1 MSETNKVTTKE
12 SNMQKQ
18 NTQVVVVGAGPSGAT
33 VAALLHAQNIQV
45 IVIEKAQFPRFSI
58 GESLLPACMEVIEQ
72 AGMLEAVNRS
82 GFQYKDG
89 AAFRRNGVYTQFNFT
104 DKYTDGPGTTFQVQ
118 RAHFDKVLA
127 DSAAEQ
133 GVEIRYQHA
142 LTALEFNGSRSLLTV
157 TDELEQS
164 YQIEADFVLDAS
176 GFGRV
181 LPRMLDLEQPSC
193 LPARKAI
200 FTHIVDNISEQAL
213 EYDRNKIL
221 ISVHP
226 NNHDVWYWLIPFAN
240 GVCSFGVVGEPEF
253 FERYPQDNIA
263 ALKQLASEEPGLAQL
278 LRQAEYP
285 NPAGELGG
293 YSANVKHLA
302 TSHYALLGNAGEFL
316 DPVFSSGVTIAMKSA
331 QLAADCVVRQLNGQP
346 VDWQA
351 EYAQPLMVGVN
362 TFRTYVEGWYHGELQ
377 DVIFHQSP
385 NPRIKQMISSI
396 LAGYAWDTNNPYVK
410 NSRQRLATL
419 AELVRGTSKS

>member
-1 MSETNKVTTKE
+1 MNKQV
-12 SNMQKQ
+12 
-18 NTQVVVVGAGPSGAT
+18 TQVVVVGAGPSGST
-33 VAALLHAQNIQV
+33 VSALIHAQNIDV
-45 IVIEKAQFPRFSI
+45 IVIEKSQFPRFSI

-72 AGMLEAVNRS
+72 AGMLDAINHC

-89 AAFRRNGVYTQFNFT
+89 AAFRRNGVYTQFNFN
-104 DKYTDGPGTTFQVQ
+104 DKFTAGPGTTFQVQ
-118 RAHFDKVLA
+118 RGQFDKALA

-133 GVEIRYQHA
+133 GVEIRYQHE
-142 LTALEFNGSRSLLTV
+142 LKSLEFVGDRSVLTV
-157 TDELEQS
+157 CDEQGET
-164 YQIEADFVLDAS
+164 YQIEADYVLDAS

-181 LPRMLDLEQPSC
+181 LPRMLNLEEPSC
-193 LPARKAI
+193 LPPRKAI
-200 FTHIVDNISEQAL
+200 FTHIVDNISAQDI

-226 NNHDVWYWLIPFAN
+226 DNHDVWYWLIPFSN

-253 FERYPQDNIA
+253 FERYSDDKIT
-263 ALKQLASEEPGLAQL
+263 ALKQLANEEPGLAKL
-278 LRQAEYP
+278 LAHAQYP

-302 TSHYALLGNAGEFL
+302 TQHYALLGNAGEFL

-331 QLAADCVVRQLNGQP
+331 QYAAECVVRQLKGES
-346 VDWQA
+346 VDWDK

-362 TFRTYVEGWYHGELQ
+362 TFRTYVEGWYNGRLQ
-377 DVIFHQSP
+377 DVIFYQTP
-385 NPRIKQMISSI
+385 NPKIKQMISSI

-410 NSRQRLATL
+410 NSEQRLATL
-419 AELVRGTSKS
+419 AEFVREDLSR

>member
-1 MSETNKVTTKE
+1 MKKE
-12 SNMQKQ
+12 S
-18 NTQVVVVGAGPSGAT
+18 TQVVIVGAGPSGST
-33 VAALLHAQNIQV
+33 VSALLNAQNIQV
-45 IVIEKAQFPRFSI
+45 IVIEKSEFPRFSI
-58 GESLLPACMEVIEQ
+58 GESLLPACMEVVEQ
-72 AGMLEAVNRS
+72 AGMLDAVNQY

-104 DKYTDGPGTTFQVQ
+104 DKFTSGPGTTFQVQ
-118 RAHFDKVLA
+118 RGNFDKVLA
-127 DSAAEQ
+127 DSAIEQ
-133 GVEIRYQHA
+133 GVEIRYQHE
-142 LTALEFNGSRSLLTV
+142 LTDLEFIGKRSLLTV
-157 TDELEQS
+157 KDQAGDS
-164 YQIEADFVLDAS
+164 YQIEADYVLDAS

-181 LPRMLDLEQPSC
+181 LPRMLDLEEPSC
-193 LPARKAI
+193 LPPRKAI
-200 FTHIVDNISEQAL
+200 FTHIVDNIDAQDI

-226 NNHDVWYWLIPFAN
+226 DNHDVWYWLIPFSN

-253 FERYPQDNIA
+253 FEQYPQDKIA

-278 LRQAEYP
+278 LANSEYP

-302 TSHYALLGNAGEFL
+302 TEHYALLGNAGEFL

-331 QLAADCVVRQLNGQP
+331 HYAAQCVVRQLNGQT
-346 VDWQA
+346 VDWDK

-362 TFRTYVEGWYHGELQ
+362 TFRTYVEGWYNGMLQ
-377 DVIFHQSP
+377 DVIFYQQP

-396 LAGYAWDTNNPYVK
+396 LAGYAWDTENPYVK
-410 NSRQRLATL
+410 NSQQRLATL
-419 AELVRGTSKS
+419 AELVRENKNV